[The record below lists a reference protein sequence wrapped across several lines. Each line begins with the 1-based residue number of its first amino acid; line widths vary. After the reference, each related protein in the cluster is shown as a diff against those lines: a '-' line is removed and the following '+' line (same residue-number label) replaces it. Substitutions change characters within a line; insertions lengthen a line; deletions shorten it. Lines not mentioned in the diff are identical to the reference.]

1 MPFPNPAR
9 GLARFYVTLSRA
21 GVARLVVRDLAGRG
35 VRTLVES
42 EYPAGRFESAWE
54 GLRTDGSRV
63 GAGVYFVDL
72 QAEGRH
78 VSRRIIW
85 MP

>member
-1 MPFPNPAR
+1 MPYPNPAR
-9 GLARFYVTLSRA
+9 GLARFSYTLPRA
-21 GVARLVVRDLAGRG
+21 GMVRLVVRDLAGRR

-42 EYPAGRFESAWE
+42 EYPAGRFDSSWD

-63 GAGVYFVDL
+63 GAGMYFVDL
-72 QAEGRH
+72 QADGSH
-78 VSRRIIW
+78 VSRRIVW